1 MTNDDL
7 LSLWQI
13 GVHAVGGA
21 EAVEKA
27 LRKYTVPKPDRII
40 AVGKAASAM
49 SQSACKIWPETKCL
63 IITKYGHGDEAP
75 AKAQLLES
83 AHPVPDQASLK
94 AGQALQKAVASCSSQ
109 DHLLILASGG
119 ASALAEV
126 PIEGVDI
133 VQLQN
138 QTNALLASGADIRTM
153 NLHRTQNS
161 QIKGGKLLCAFK
173 GSHVTTLAISDVEG
187 DALATIG
194 SGFADVPQKASFSFT
209 AHIVASNA
217 IARAAVAAASP
228 VPVRSNYE
236 NLYDNVLE
244 LAPRIAAKLKNA
256 RSGLYIMGGE
266 PVIHLPKNP
275 GLGGRNMAL
284 ALNLAREISNIRG
297 LRILV
302 AGSDGTDGPTDAAG
316 AIVDGNTWR
325 PEAQLALDT
334 ANAYPWLK
342 AHGALITTGPT
353 GTNVMDILIA
363 HKS

>member
-1 MTNDDL
+1 M
-7 LSLWQI
+7 
-13 GVHAVGGA
+13 
-21 EAVEKA
+21 
-27 LRKYTVPKPDRII
+27 
-40 AVGKAASAM
+40 
-49 SQSACKIWPETKCL
+49 
-63 IITKYGHGDEAP
+63 
-75 AKAQLLES
+75 
-83 AHPVPDQASLK
+83 
-94 AGQALQKAVASCSSQ
+94 
-109 DHLLILASGG
+109 
-119 ASALAEV
+119 
-126 PIEGVDI
+126 
-133 VQLQN
+133 
-138 QTNALLASGADIRTM
+138 
-153 NLHRTQNS
+153 
-161 QIKGGKLLCAFK
+161 
-173 GSHVTTLAISDVEG
+173 
-187 DALATIG
+187 
-194 SGFADVPQKASFSFT
+194 
-209 AHIVASNA
+209 ASNA

-236 NLYDNVLE
+236 NLYENVLE
-244 LAPRIAAKLKNA
+244 LAPRIAAPLKNA

-342 AHGALITTGPT
+342 ARGALIITGPT

>member
-63 IITKYGHGDEAP
+63 IITKYGHGDEAR
-75 AKAQLLES
+75 ATAQLLES
-83 AHPVPDQASLK
+83 AHPVPDLASLK

-161 QIKGGKLLCAFK
+161 QIKGGKLLSAFK

-236 NLYDNVLE
+236 NLYENVLE
-244 LAPRIAAKLKNA
+244 LAPRIAAPLKNA

-342 AHGALITTGPT
+342 ARGALIITGPT

>member
-75 AKAQLLES
+75 ATAQLLES
-83 AHPVPDQASLK
+83 AHPVPDLASLK

-161 QIKGGKLLCAFK
+161 QIKGGKLLSAFK

-236 NLYDNVLE
+236 NLYENVLE
-244 LAPRIAAKLKNA
+244 LAPRIAAPLKNA

-334 ANAYPWLK
+334 ANAYPCLK
-342 AHGALITTGPT
+342 ARGALIITGPT